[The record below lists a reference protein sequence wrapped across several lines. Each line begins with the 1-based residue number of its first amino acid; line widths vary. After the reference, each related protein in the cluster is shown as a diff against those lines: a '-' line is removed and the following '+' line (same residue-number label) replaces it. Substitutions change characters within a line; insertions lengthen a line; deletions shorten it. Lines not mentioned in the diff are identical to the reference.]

1 MTPVADVRSAL
12 TTWERSGETSA
23 RGTVRLP
30 ASLPVFAGH
39 FPGAP
44 LVPGV
49 YVLATLAEV
58 AARAGIGAQVV
69 AVERAKWS
77 APAYPDQDLV
87 ATVAWKSVE
96 GGWQLDGEVANPA
109 GVCATCRLIVR

>member
-1 MTPVADVRSAL
+1 MTPVADVRAAL
-12 TTWERSGETSA
+12 GAWERTGEASA

-30 ASLPVFAGH
+30 ATLPVFAGH

-49 YVLATLAEV
+49 YVLAALAEV
-58 AARAGIGAQVV
+58 AARAGIGGRVV

-77 APAYPDQDLV
+77 APAFPDQDLV
-87 ATVAWKSVE
+87 ATVAWKQVAD
-96 GGWQLDGEVANPA
+96 GWQLDGEVANPA
-109 GVCATCRLIVR
+109 GVCATCRLVVA

>member
-1 MTPVADVRSAL
+1 MTPVVDVRAALSA
-12 TTWERSGETSA
+12 WERTGDTTA
-23 RGTVRLP
+23 RGTVRLS
-30 ASLPVFAGH
+30 AALPVFAGH

-58 AARAGIGAQVV
+58 ATRAGIGTQVV

-87 ATVAWKSVE
+87 ATVAWKPVD

>member
-1 MTPVADVRSAL
+1 MTPVADVRTAL
-12 TTWERSGETSA
+12 TVWERTGETAA

-30 ASLPVFAGH
+30 ASLPVLAGH

-49 YVLATLAEV
+49 YVLAAVAET
-58 AARAGIGAQVV
+58 AARAGIGTRVV

-77 APAYPDQDLV
+77 APALPEQDLV
-87 ATVAWKSVE
+87 ASVTWKPVD

-109 GVCATCRLIVR
+109 GVCATCRLVVR